1 VFYYPDITIK
11 PCHFH
16 FSQNIHKKVVE
27 ICLKV
32 EYGENEELKTWVK
45 KLTALALIPPVR
57 DAIQRLIYFQ

>member
-1 VFYYPDITIK
+1 MCFWFNNTHKEGKAAVIGASVFYYLDITIK

-32 EYGENEELKTWVK
+32 EYGGNEELKTWV
-45 KLTALALIPPVR
+45 
-57 DAIQRLIYFQ
+57 

>member
-1 VFYYPDITIK
+1 MCFWFNNTHKEGKAAVIGASVFYYLDITIK

-32 EYGENEELKTWVK
+32 EYG
-45 KLTALALIPPVR
+45 
-57 DAIQRLIYFQ
+57 